1 MSTFPIFLQTTSDNW
16 QILKK
21 TQLSFYLIHF
31 PHMIRQI
38 LQIFFKFYE
47 FYYIYKH
54 LKRETNRNTE
64 IWTDRC
70 IVIQIY
76 TAFIL
81 CIYMYIHI
89 KYSYT
94 YIYIIYIYIYMLIYM
109 HICILYWIKRHVIL
123 SEY

>member
-1 MSTFPIFLQTTSDNW
+1 
-16 QILKK
+16 
-21 TQLSFYLIHF
+21 
-31 PHMIRQI
+31 MIRQM

-81 CIYMYIHI
+81 SIYMYIHI

-94 YIYIIYIYIYMLIYM
+94 YIYIYNIYIYIYTYIYAYM
-109 HICILYWIKRHVIL
+109 YTILD
-123 SEY
+123 